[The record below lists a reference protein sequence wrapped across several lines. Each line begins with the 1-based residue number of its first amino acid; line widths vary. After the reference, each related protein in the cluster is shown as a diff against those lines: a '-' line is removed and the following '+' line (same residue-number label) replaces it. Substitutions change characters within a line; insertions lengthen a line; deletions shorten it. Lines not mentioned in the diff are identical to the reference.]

1 MNIDT
6 ALDKLNTLLP
16 LKARQ
21 DCLET
26 ELQTLHRNILLN
38 FAYSGQALNVE
49 NKEQLEILSKNDL
62 IVWDDQSN
70 KIIGAY
76 PFSLKETA
84 HHVSLNIADGTTD
97 GIVEL
102 YAMCAFDAVSIAP
115 VFGISTKIISHCHST
130 KEKIEI
136 NQDAN
141 TIKSIKPSED
151 IYIGIKWQQ
160 TGSCAAESLCMEM
173 VFLKD
178 KKVAKEWE
186 SSDENINVFPLDE
199 AIEFSINYFK
209 PLIDS

>member
-6 ALDKLNTLLP
+6 ALDKLNALLP

-21 DCLET
+21 DLLEP
-26 ELQTLHRNILLN
+26 ELQALHRNILLN
-38 FAYSGQALNVE
+38 FSHSGQALDIE
-49 NKEQLEILSKNDL
+49 NKKQLETLSKNDL
-62 IVWDDQSN
+62 IVLDEKSN

-76 PFSLKETA
+76 PFSLKKTA
-84 HHVSLNIADGTTD
+84 HHITLGGA
-97 GIVEL
+97 EL

-115 VFGISTKIISHCHST
+115 VFGVFTKITSQCYLT
-130 KEKIEI
+130 KEKIYI

-178 KKVAKEWE
+178 QKIANEWE
-186 SSDENINVFPLDE
+186 NSDENISVFPVDE

-209 PLIDS
+209 PLIES